1 MFFREP
7 ATNCDLGLITDP
19 ARKHGCYS
27 AFWRCSWDFSWRSMP
42 NEIPKI

>member
-19 ARKHGCYS
+19 ARKHGCYHTAAIQPMS
-27 AFWRCSWDFSWRSMP
+27 TIFCLFD
-42 NEIPKI
+42 